1 MYCPLSS
8 RHISDHFCSY
18 VVLVILK
25 SSSSSCS
32 GDTQGWNTFEGNR
45 PDSETFQGEAVS
57 EFLDVRSQRWVIF
70 GRVWNEIIIRLRVI
84 DHLSDNEK
92 DIMLFSTF
100 DWLSKPVYLPLF
112 QTAGCVDTA
121 MYLLKEAATQYLE
134 EREPQKK
141 LMVLDDF
148 NLGETQSSLHW
159 HPFLS

>member
-1 MYCPLSS
+1 M
-8 RHISDHFCSY
+8 
-18 VVLVILK
+18 
-25 SSSSSCS
+25 
-32 GDTQGWNTFEGNR
+32 
-45 PDSETFQGEAVS
+45 S

>member
-1 MYCPLSS
+1 MILSL
-8 RHISDHFCSY
+8 H
-18 VVLVILK
+18 
-25 SSSSSCS
+25 S
-32 GDTQGWNTFEGNR
+32 GDMQGWNTYDSSRG
-45 PDSETFQGEAVS
+45 DSEPFQGEAVS

-84 DHLSDNEK
+84 DHLSDSEK

-112 QTAGCVDTA
+112 QTAGCVETA
-121 MYLLKEAATQYLE
+121 MYLLKEAANQYLE

-148 NLGETQSSLHW
+148 NLGDQSSHHLHQ
-159 HPFLS
+159 PFLLCPLLNSPTT